1 MVYSNSKTFSTGVR
15 VLTIRD
21 LAKRAG
27 VSVATVSRVLNNY
40 PDVSEETKTR
50 VLALVQELN
59 FRPSNAARS
68 LVTRRSNIIGVFF
81 LQDHTN
87 SMILHPFFQ
96 EVIVGF
102 KRAVGSKGYDLLFF
116 TSQTPRDGQ
125 FTYQE
130 RCRHH
135 QVDGV
140 VLMGVNRTDPQM
152 VDLTNSGIPCM
163 SVDADILGSRA
174 GYVISDNKGGALQAV
189 RHLITLGHKRIALI
203 NGHPISRPRHD
214 RLIGYREALD
224 AAGLPYR
231 PEYVKEFDFTWQH
244 GYESMQLLLDLPEPP
259 TAVFAAADLIAMGA
273 IKAIRER
280 GLHVPEDIAMVG
292 FDDIEVASMVHP
304 ALTTIRQDKEE
315 MGRVAGEHLVRLIE
329 DPGFTPPIVQLPT
342 ELVIRE
348 SCGMDLLKN

>member
-1 MVYSNSKTFSTGVR
+1 MVYSNSKTFSTGVS

-40 PDVSEETKTR
+40 PDVSEETKQK
-50 VLALVQELN
+50 VLALVQEMN

-87 SMILHPFFQ
+87 AMILHPFFQ

-102 KRAVGSKGYDLLFF
+102 KRAVGARGYDLLFF
-116 TSQTPRDGQ
+116 TSQKPGDRQ
-125 FTYQE
+125 FTYLK
-130 RCRHH
+130 RCRHQ

-152 VDLTNSGIPCM
+152 VELTASGLPCM
-163 SVDADILGSRA
+163 SIDVDMLGHRA
-174 GYVISDNKGGALQAV
+174 GYVMSDNQEGARQAV
-189 RHLITLGHKRIALI
+189 RHLISLGHKRIALI
-203 NGHPISRPRHD
+203 NGDAIGRVRHD
-214 RLIGYREALD
+214 RLIGYREAME

-231 PEYVKEFDFTWQH
+231 PDYVREYDFTWQH
-244 GYESMQLLLDLPEPP
+244 GYESMQQLLDLADPP
-259 TAVFAAADLIAMGA
+259 TAVFAAADLTAMGA

-280 GLHVPEDIAMVG
+280 GLQVPEDIAMVG

-304 ALTTIRQDKEE
+304 ALTTVRQDKEG
-315 MGRVAGEHLVRLIE
+315 MGRAAGENLIRLIE
-329 DPGFTPPIVQLPT
+329 EPGYTPPIITLKT

-348 SCGMDLLKN
+348 SCGALLR

>member
-1 MVYSNSKTFSTGVR
+1 

-40 PDVSEETKTR
+40 PDVSEETKHK
-50 VLALVQELN
+50 VLALVQEMN

-81 LQDHTN
+81 LQDHID

-102 KRAVGSKGYDLLFF
+102 KRAVGKRGYDLLFF
-116 TSQTPRDGQ
+116 TSQKPGDGD
-125 FTYQE
+125 FTYLK

-152 VDLTNSGIPCM
+152 IELTASGLPCM
-163 SVDADILGSRA
+163 SVDVDMLGSRA
-174 GYVISDNKGGALQAV
+174 GYVLSNNEEGARQAV
-189 RHLITLGHKRIALI
+189 RHLVSLGHKEIALI
-203 NGHPISRPRHD
+203 NGPTTSRPGHD
-214 RLIGYREALD
+214 RLIGYREAM
-224 AAGLPYR
+224 AEAGLTYR
-231 PEYVKEFDFTWQH
+231 SEYVHNFDFTWQH
-244 GYESMQLLLDLPEPP
+244 GYESMQKLLDLPDRP
-259 TAVFAAADLIAMGA
+259 TAVFASADLMAMGA

-304 ALTTIRQDKEE
+304 ALTTIRQDKEA
-315 MGRVAGEHLVRLIE
+315 MGKAAGENLVRLIE
-329 DPGFTPPIVQLPT
+329 DPGFAPPVITMKT
-342 ELVIRE
+342 ELIVRE
-348 SCGMDLLKN
+348 SCGASPL